1 MMMTVNK
8 LTMTLISL
16 RIVFTQTEV
25 LAMKRHLTNFIS
37 YEVNEIEII
46 ESQTK
51 EIKKTNRAIMLLA
64 KAMLFYIKHHSN
76 TDKQT
81 VNCAISF
88 LNSQNAKTDNE
99 ISKIDLLTNDIKKRV
114 N

>member
-1 MMMTVNK
+1 
-8 LTMTLISL
+8 
-16 RIVFTQTEV
+16 
-25 LAMKRHLTNFIS
+25 MKRHLTNFIS

-51 EIKKTNRAIMLLA
+51 EIKKTNRAIMLL
-64 KAMLFYIKHHSN
+64 AMLFYIKHHSN

-99 ISKIDLLTNDIKKRV
+99 ISKIELLTNDIKKRV

>member
-1 MMMTVNK
+1 
-8 LTMTLISL
+8 
-16 RIVFTQTEV
+16 
-25 LAMKRHLTNFIS
+25 MKRHLTNFIS
-37 YEVNEIEII
+37 YEVNETEII

-88 LNSQNAKTDNE
+88 LHSQNAKTFGFIFNNCLFTSD
-99 ISKIDLLTNDIKKRV
+99 KKSFNSWNRQTKKLARHELQP
-114 N
+114 NF